1 MLNLSLNLSN
11 SIKNN
16 SIKDTFSLAIHNVR
30 VPSLTYNLNVR
41 WFDKISDV
49 KIFLRNLTNEQLSRH
64 HLYLPQ
70 GTKELSNTLMLHD
83 VGIVKS
89 GAKLRVIIDSSIED
103 KNTLAPFNES
113 IQLSNELLEL
123 IDDSR
128 SGLSSNQP
136 PAKTDEFQGSGG
148 VYFIRKRKGGKVA
161 KVAVF
166 KPLDEEPGM
175 PNNPKG
181 RATDTLRDFFSPG
194 EGGFREIAAYI
205 FDVDNFCSV
214 PPTALVM

>member
-1 MLNLSLNLSN
+1 
-11 SIKNN
+11 
-16 SIKDTFSLAIHNVR
+16 
-30 VPSLTYNLNVR
+30 
-41 WFDKISDV
+41 
-49 KIFLRNLTNEQLSRH
+49 
-64 HLYLPQ
+64 
-70 GTKELSNTLMLHD
+70 MLHD
-83 VGIVKS
+83 IGIVKS
-89 GAKLRVIIDSSIED
+89 GAKLRVIIDSSVED
-103 KNTLAPFNES
+103 KNKLAPFNES

-181 RATDTLRDFFSPG
+181 RANDTLRDFFSPG
-194 EGGFREIAAYI
+194 EGGFREIAAYF